1 MPTLFRFDSDGLR
14 TIDRVSPTSRL
25 LAHLVPYRSAFLK
38 GLASVVVASS
48 LQLAAP
54 WVTKYAID
62 DLVAELTAAK
72 LGGYAAG
79 VLALSVA
86 GGWFRFKTRRLI
98 VGVSRDFEYSLRNEF
113 FAHLQRLDL
122 GYFQRTRTGDL
133 MSRATS
139 DLSAVRMMMGPAVMY
154 TSSTVLTF
162 VVAVALMASIDPW
175 LTLIALVP
183 LPCVSLFVHYFGKA
197 IHDRFEG
204 IQAQLSTVSAI
215 TQESLSGVRVV
226 RAYRQEPFELDRFRE
241 ANDEYVR
248 RNRSLI
254 GLQAMYFP
262 SMGLLMGIGSLLV
275 LWLGSREVVRGQM
288 TIGELVAFNA
298 YLAMLAWPMIAFG
311 WVTNLLQRGMAS
323 WKRLLEIFD
332 AVPAVSDAAVSAAAP
347 QSPEEIRGDIE
358 FRDLTF
364 AFGGQTVLH
373 DVTARVPA
381 GTTTAIVGS
390 TGSGKST
397 LLDLLAR
404 LHEPPPGTVFVDG
417 HDVRHLPLAVLRG
430 AIGFVPQEPFLFSA
444 TLAENITFGEP
455 AAAGGDTGSSRARI
469 EAAAARARLDADL
482 SAFPNGYDTMV
493 GERGITLSGGQ
504 KQRTALARAL
514 VTDPRV
520 LVLDDALSAVD
531 THTEEEILRRLRE
544 VMRQRTSLIVSHR
557 VSTVRGADQIL
568 VLDGGRIVERGTHDD
583 LIAHGG
589 LYAALARHQQL
600 EDELEAMR

>member
-1 MPTLFRFDSDGLR
+1 
-14 TIDRVSPTSRL
+14 VSPSRRL
-25 LAHLVPYRSAFLK
+25 LVHLVPYRTAFLK
-38 GLASVVVASS
+38 GLGSVVAASS

-54 WVTKYAID
+54 WVTKSAID
-62 DLVAELTAAK
+62 DLVADLTAQK
-72 LGGYAAG
+72 IGLYAAG
-79 VLALSVA
+79 ILALAVGS
-86 GGWFRFKTRRLI
+86 GWFRFQTRRII
-98 VGVSRDFEYSLRNEF
+98 VGASRDFEYSLRNEF

-162 VVAVALMASIDPW
+162 VVAVALMVSIDWW
-175 LTLIALVP
+175 LAVVALVP
-183 LPCVSLFVHYFGKA
+183 LPFVSLFVHYFGNA
-197 IHDRFEG
+197 IHTRFER

-226 RAYRQEPFELDRFRE
+226 RAYRQEPFELERFRE
-241 ANDEYVR
+241 ANEEYVR

-262 SMGLLMGIGSLLV
+262 SMGLLMGIGALLV

-323 WKRLLEIFD
+323 WKRLLEVLD
-332 AVPAVSDAAVSAAAP
+332 AEPAVSDVHASATAP
-347 QSPEEIRGDIE
+347 QAPEAISGEIE

-364 AFGGQTVLH
+364 GFGGEPVLR
-373 DVTARVPA
+373 DMSARIPA
-381 GTTTAIVGS
+381 GTTTAIVGG
-390 TGSGKST
+390 TGAGKST
-397 LLDLLAR
+397 LLNLLAR

-417 HDVRHLPLAVLRG
+417 YDVRHLPLRTLRG

-444 TLAENITFGEP
+444 TIAENITLGEP
-455 AAAGGDTGSSRARI
+455 AAANGVPRWDRARV
-469 EAAAARARLDADL
+469 EAAAAVARLDADL
-482 SAFPNGYDTMV
+482 RAFPHGYDTVV

-504 KQRTALARAL
+504 KQRAAIARAL
-514 VTDPRV
+514 VTDPRI

-531 THTEEEILRRLRE
+531 THTEEEILTRLRG
-544 VMRQRTSLIVSHR
+544 VMRQRTTLIVSHR

-568 VLDGGRIVERGTHDD
+568 VLDDGRIVERGTHDE
-583 LIAHGG
+583 LIGRGG
-589 LYAALARHQQL
+589 PYAELARHQQL
-600 EDELEAMR
+600 EDELAAIR